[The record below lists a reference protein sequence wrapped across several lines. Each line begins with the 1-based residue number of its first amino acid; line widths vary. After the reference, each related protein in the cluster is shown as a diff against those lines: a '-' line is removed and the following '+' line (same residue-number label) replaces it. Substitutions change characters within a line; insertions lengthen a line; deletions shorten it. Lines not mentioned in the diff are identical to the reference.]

1 MNKKRFAAVTA
12 VLLVAALLCAVLTA
26 CGKPSI
32 VTTEEGKKLTSHA
45 WETNYVTHSEVRFE
59 TDGTLVVTVDDL
71 GDMVDVPGTWK
82 LEGQTLTTV
91 ISKQFDTDGELI
103 EKPNTSVYAYA
114 SYMSDSII
122 DDGDKS
128 IVGAEKE
135 QINLQKGAVALTAPF
150 ALPQSQMLRLKVVPY
165 PKDF

>member
-32 VTTEEGKKLTSHA
+32 VTTEEGKKL
-45 WETNYVTHSEVRFE
+45 
-59 TDGTLVVTVDDL
+59 VDDL

-128 IVGAEKE
+128 IADTRE
-135 QINLQKGAVALTAPF
+135 QFEQGTQWYVSDNYLYLAGSVW
-150 ALPQSQMLRLKVVPY
+150 VP
-165 PKDF
+165 KKNK